1 MKRLLIAA
9 FASLAFTA
17 LADGENTSYSPN
29 IGVTEISPT
38 LQNTIIPVKF
48 TSLAGGT
55 EGTIKAVDLVHP
67 VGIPSGTQL
76 YVFVN
81 NKYEAFVMGTNEWA
95 PLTTTS
101 TSDPSLHTADIGQVA
116 VAGTALWLVFPSN
129 TDLSNK
135 KIYIYGQ
142 VEDSLTSTI
151 VPGKSNLLCN
161 PTTATVTGSSL
172 ISKLDGKATRGDT
185 ISPLGASFAGNYI
198 YNGTIWMHV
207 YQEAGSTVIDQGLNN
222 AGTLPDVLSNQGFW
236 YVSKAQAGGENKTI
250 EW

>member
-67 VGIPSGTQL
+67 VGIPTGTQL

-116 VAGTALWLVFPSN
+116 VAGTAIWLVFPGKPAD
-129 TDLSNK
+129 TQK
-135 KIYIYGQ
+135 VYIYGE
-142 VEDSLTSTI
+142 VVANPTSAITEGTKEAP
-151 VPGKSNLLCN
+151 VSNLLCN
-161 PTTATVTGSSL
+161 PKDSAVTGVAL
-172 ISKLDGKATRGDT
+172 TEKLASIAKNGDT
-185 ISPLGASFAGNYI
+185 IKLLNSEDVTGNYVYSQSSSAWWFV
-198 YNGTIWMHV
+198 YNEGGRTKIDKTSGLPNV
-207 YQEAGSTVIDQGLNN
+207 GAGV
-222 AGTLPDVLSNQGFW
+222 GFW
-236 YVSKAQAGGENKTI
+236 YTSKGGKGNI
-250 EW
+250 AW

>member
-116 VAGTALWLVFPSN
+116 VAGTAIWLVFPGKPAD
-129 TDLSNK
+129 TQK
-135 KIYIYGQ
+135 VYIYGE
-142 VEDSLTSTI
+142 VVANPTSAITEGTKEAP
-151 VPGKSNLLCN
+151 VSNLLCN
-161 PTTATVTGSSL
+161 PTDSAVAIGEKLSGITLAKGDKIIPIGAT
-172 ISKLDGKATRGDT
+172 
-185 ISPLGASFAGNYI
+185 FAGEYVYSGSVWWHVNP
-198 YNGTIWMHV
+198 NGTIDKANV
-207 YQEAGSTVIDQGLNN
+207 
-222 AGTLPDVLSNQGFW
+222 TLPSIPANGGFW
-236 YVSKAQAGGENKTI
+236 FVSKGGIGAIN
-250 EW
+250 W